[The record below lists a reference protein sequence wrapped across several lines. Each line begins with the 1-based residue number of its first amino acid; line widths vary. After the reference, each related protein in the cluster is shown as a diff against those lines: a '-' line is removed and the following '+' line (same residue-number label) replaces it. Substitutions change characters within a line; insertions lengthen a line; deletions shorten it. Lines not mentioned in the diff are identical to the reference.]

1 MNKMADVYLEKL
13 VLNIGIGQNEQGY
26 NSAKALL
33 EKLTS
38 HTAMP
43 TKAKKRDPS
52 LKIRKG
58 QVIGAMV
65 TLRKD
70 EATEMLRKALDAVN
84 NSIKESAI
92 TDNSLSFGIKEYID
106 FTGIKYD
113 PKIGMLGMNVNA
125 TFSRKGKRTALRRRA
140 RGFIK
145 KTHAIVGRDEIAKLL
160 ADKFNVKIGAE
171 Q

>member
-38 HTAMP
+38 HTA
-43 TKAKKRDPS
+43 TQTRAKKRDPS
-52 LKIRKG
+52 LKLRKG

-65 TLRKD
+65 TLRKED
-70 EATEMLRKALDAVN
+70 AVKMLGRALDAVN
-84 NSIKESAI
+84 NSIKESSI

-106 FTGIKYD
+106 FSGIKYD

-125 TFSRKGKRTALRRRA
+125 TFSRKGKRVALKRRA
-140 RGFIK
+140 RGVIK
-145 KTHAIVGRDEIAKLL
+145 RSHATVGAEEIAKFLK
-160 ADKFNVKIGAE
+160 DNFNAKIGAE